1 MNTNNQNKL
10 ISATNPAKLE
20 SVNKP
25 IQIFKAGKHTASS
38 GQALTFSESDLTAS
52 ANAYDPAVHEAP
64 LVIGHPKTD
73 GPAYGW
79 VKSLSFSDSGLEA
92 NPDQINADFAE
103 MVKNGSFKKISA
115 SFYTPESKS
124 NPVPGVYYLRHVG
137 FLGAEP
143 PAIKGLRAPEFSDA
157 ADGVVEFSELNF
169 NGYDD
174 MTVAKLFR
182 RVREWFVAEKGVDVA
197 DRVLP
202 DYEIS
207 GLEMAANQEIVEDRI
222 ETQSGLNPIF
232 NEGNTMSVEDKA
244 RLADLEAENAKLKQ
258 QQADF
263 AEAQTKARRDAAHAD
278 NLAFAEGLVKAG
290 QLLPAQKDAVVA
302 TLNYVAAPAEAVE
315 FGEGAAK
322 QPLLDALKAALTINA
337 KLVDFGEHKGGSEN
351 ASHTQFSAPSG
362 YAVDQTNLE
371 LHQKAV
377 EFAEANN
384 TSYEVALSKVS

>member
-1 MNTNNQNKL
+1 MNTK
-10 ISATNPAKLE
+10 
-20 SVNKP
+20 KP

-52 ANAYDPAVHEAP
+52 ANAYDPAIHEAP

-92 NPDQINADFAE
+92 NPDQVNADFAE

-174 MTVAKLFR
+174 LSIARLFR
-182 RVREWFVAEKGVDVA
+182 RVREWFVAEKGLDVA

-222 ETQSGLNPIF
+222 ENQSGLNPNF
-232 NEGNTMSVEDKA
+232 NEGKTMSLEDKA
-244 RLADLEAENAKLKQ
+244 RLTALEVENAKLKQ

-278 NLAFAEGLVKAG
+278 NLAFTEGLVKSG
-290 QLLPAQKDAVVA
+290 QLSPAHKDAVIA
-302 TLNYVAAPAEAVE
+302 TLNYVSAPDDAVE
-315 FGEGAAK
+315 FGEGDNK
-322 QPLLDALKAALTINA
+322 KPLVDAFKAALSANG
-337 KLVDFGEHKGGSEN
+337 KLVNFGEHAKTGSEAN
-351 ASHTQFSAPSG
+351 AVVDFSIPAG
-362 YAVDQTNLE
+362 YTVDMEKMAV
-371 LHQKAV
+371 HQKAL
-377 EFAEANN
+377 EYAELNKCDYVTA
-384 TSYEVALSKVS
+384 VQAVQAA